1 MLQTKNYKP
10 RTIVMKIKK
19 GDTIKKIAGKDK
31 GKEGKVIR
39 TVPGDGKIVV
49 EKMNI
54 VKRHKKAR
62 REGEKGQR
70 VEVPAPFDVSN
81 AMVVCPACGKAT
93 RIGYKFVG
101 EKKVRVCKKCGKEI

>member
-1 MLQTKNYKP
+1 M
-10 RTIVMKIKK
+10 RIKK

-39 TVPGDGKIVV
+39 TIPSEGKIVV

-54 VKRHKKAR
+54 VKRHKRPR

-70 VEVPAPFDVSN
+70 VEVPAAFDASN
-81 AMVVCPACGKAT
+81 AMLVCPGCGKPT
-93 RIGYKFVG
+93 RVSYASANG
-101 EKKVRVCKKCGKEI
+101 KKNRICKKCKKEF